1 MSMTDQNDRNKQ
13 PANSSASELF
23 RAVKVVTHFQ
33 PVLTSASMAVLR
45 NFRRTSNMEVRDG
58 L

>member
-1 MSMTDQNDRNKQ
+1 MSMTDRNKQ
-13 PANSSASELF
+13 SANSSASELF
-23 RAVKVVTHFQ
+23 RAVKVITHFQ

-45 NFRRTSNMEVRDG
+45 NFRRTSNMEVRDD